1 VQVSEPTVQ
10 PAPGVQ
16 LDETSRRDQRAWCW
30 YDWANSAFPTSI
42 VTVFLSLYLTMV
54 AKNDA
59 LAAGQTCP
67 TRNALVGCNISLFGL
82 QFPAGSLF
90 DYLLAAA
97 TLLQVLVLPLIGAI
111 ADRTQRKRRM
121 LGLFAFIGAG
131 ATALLALV
139 TGTNWRLGVVLFIVA
154 TTGYQA
160 SVVVYYSILPEI
172 ATADERDRL
181 SSRGWAFGFLG
192 GGIALALNLATY
204 LGRDALGLSESA
216 AVRVCFVTAGLW
228 WAAFTLIPLSRMR
241 SYRPPQGTERG
252 LSVLTGGFHQLV
264 GTLRSVRSYPL
275 TLGFLAAYLIYT
287 DGISTVSNIAVQ
299 YGDLQLG
306 LASST
311 LISTVLMVQFVA
323 FVGALLHG
331 WLAGR
336 FGAKRT
342 IMGSLLTW
350 TGVIAAAY
358 FIQAHDELQFYA
370 VAVGIGLVLGG
381 TNALSRSLFSQL
393 VPAGKEAEYFSVYKL
408 GERATSA
415 VGPLVFGAVGAA
427 TGSFRPAIVS
437 LVAFFLIGFVLV
449 SLVPV
454 RRAIRAAGN
463 LEPAVV

>member
-1 VQVSEPTVQ
+1 
-10 PAPGVQ
+10 
-16 LDETSRRDQRAWCW
+16 
-30 YDWANSAFPTSI
+30 
-42 VTVFLSLYLTMV
+42 
-54 AKNDA
+54 
-59 LAAGQTCP
+59 
-67 TRNALVGCNISLFGL
+67 
-82 QFPAGSLF
+82 
-90 DYLLAAA
+90 
-97 TLLQVLVLPLIGAI
+97 
-111 ADRTQRKRRM
+111 
-121 LGLFAFIGAG
+121 
-131 ATALLALV
+131 
-139 TGTNWRLGVVLFIVA
+139 
-154 TTGYQA
+154 
-160 SVVVYYSILPEI
+160 
-172 ATADERDRL
+172 DRL

-415 VGPLVFGAVGAA
+415 VGPLVFGTVGAA